1 VLTIF
6 LFKVDKRGLPLPSP
20 SSFSGG
26 GMLRGLL
33 MRRQSSQVSNAPGST
48 SFDADDSLNASA
60 ILTAEPGAQAETVY
74 GTAVE
79 DAGDEV
85 RFSVELTRLDRLND
99 TYSLDIRRL
108 KGNLRSYKFLYDTLR
123 KYAGLFCFRCE

>member
-1 VLTIF
+1 
-6 LFKVDKRGLPLPSP
+6 
-20 SSFSGG
+20 
-26 GMLRGLL
+26 MLRGLL
-33 MRRQSSQVSNAPGST
+33 MRRQSSQVSTAPGST
-48 SFDADDSLNASA
+48 SFDADDSLNASG
-60 ILTAEPGAQAETVY
+60 ILTAEPAGQVETVY
-74 GTAVE
+74 GEALE

-123 KYAGLFCFRCE
+123 KWVPMLFCPYMITDRLSLSFLDALIYSGS

>member
-1 VLTIF
+1 
-6 LFKVDKRGLPLPSP
+6 VDKRGLPLPSQ
-20 SSFSGG
+20 SGFSGG

-33 MRRQSSQVSNAPGST
+33 MRRQSSQVSAAGAAGST
-48 SFDADDSLNASA
+48 SFDGDDSLNSSG
-60 ILTAEPGAQAETVY
+60 ILTAEPGSQTDTVY
-74 GTAVE
+74 GETPE

-123 KYAGLFCFRCE
+123 KSVVPPYSLFSLETD